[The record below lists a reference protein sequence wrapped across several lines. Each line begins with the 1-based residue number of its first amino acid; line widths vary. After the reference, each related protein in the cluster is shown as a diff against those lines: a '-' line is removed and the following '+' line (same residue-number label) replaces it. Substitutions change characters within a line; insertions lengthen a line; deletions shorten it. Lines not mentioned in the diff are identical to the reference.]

1 VPETLHALIAA
12 RLDGLSGDERR
23 LLQDGAVLGK
33 TFAPAALAALS
44 GSSEDVQPLLAGLV
58 RKEVLGVQA
67 DPRSPEHG
75 QYGFL
80 QDLVRHVAYETLS
93 KRERRAR
100 HLAAAEY
107 FEAAFAAEEGEIV
120 EVVASHYLDAYHAV
134 PDAEDAGET
143 KRKAYETLVR
153 AGVRATSLGA
163 AVEARRYFED
173 SATLTGDPLEQAG
186 LLARGG
192 EMAGRTGDPE
202 GARQLFDRAIAL
214 YEAEGDTHSAARTW
228 ARWSQFLGFTGHRDE
243 GLERLEQAFELIVR
257 DEPDEDLAVVAAQLS
272 RASWFAGDLERASE
286 RAELSLDIAEAQGFP
301 TPLTLAL
308 RAKSAVLESR
318 GHSAESFAL
327 LKQSLEVALEHDLL
341 EDAST
346 CYFILSDS
354 RFRGDRYAEALRYL
368 DESLAFAGRVGSRR
382 FEWGIQAER
391 TYALLM
397 LGRWDELLA
406 TTDTYTEE
414 QVHSGGVVL
423 SVLQSGVEAHCHRGE
438 LDAARRIF
446 AMYSWLEDSSDVQ
459 DRGSFLATA
468 ALRRAE
474 GRLEEALAAGAA
486 TIETASTLGPA
497 HQGVKHGVVH
507 ALEAAL
513 ALRDTAKAEELF
525 EFVEDLPPGRRPPFL
540 ETNASGSGR
549 AWQATRPGWRT
560 RRRASAA

>member
-1 VPETLHALIAA
+1 
-12 RLDGLSGDERR
+12 
-23 LLQDGAVLGK
+23 
-33 TFAPAALAALS
+33 
-44 GSSEDVQPLLAGLV
+44 
-58 RKEVLGVQA
+58 
-67 DPRSPEHG
+67 
-75 QYGFL
+75 
-80 QDLVRHVAYETLS
+80 
-93 KRERRAR
+93 
-100 HLAAAEY
+100 
-107 FEAAFAAEEGEIV
+107 
-120 EVVASHYLDAYHAV
+120 V

-163 AVEARRYFED
+163 AAEARRYFED
-173 SATLTGDPLEQAG
+173 SAALTGNPSEQAG
-186 LLARGG
+186 LLARAG

-202 GARQLFDRAIAL
+202 GARQLLDRAIAL
-214 YEAEGDTHSAARTW
+214 YETEGDTHSAARTW

-243 GLERLEQAFELIVR
+243 GLERLEQAFEVIVR

-272 RASWFAGDLERASE
+272 RVYWFTGELERASE
-286 RAELSLDIAEAQGFP
+286 RAELALDIAEAQGLP
-301 TPLTLAL
+301 TPLTIAL

-368 DESLAFAGRVGSRR
+368 DESLAFASRVGSRR

-397 LGRWDELLA
+397 LGRWDEVLA
-406 TTDTYTEE
+406 TADTYTEE

-423 SVLQSGVEAHCHRGE
+423 GVLQSGVDAHCQRGE

-446 AMYSWLEDSSDVQ
+446 DMFSWLRDSTDVQ
-459 DRGSFLATA
+459 DQGIFLAAAA

-497 HQGVKHGVVH
+497 FQGVKHGVVM
-507 ALEAAL
+507 
-513 ALRDTAKAEELF
+513 RS
-525 EFVEDLPPGRRPPFL
+525 RRPLRSVTQRRPRSFL
-540 ETNASGSGR
+540 SSSRTCRLGGDRDSWRRMRSASGR
-549 AWQATRPGWRT
+549 AWQATGRAGRRGDALPQHEPAVLAGRCAGGAGRGART
-560 RRRASAA
+560 RARGGGAARGGADDLRAARRQAVARANRCRHAGGRGGVTTLRRRWRARR